1 MSAGWQQQAD
11 EWIFEIQADA
21 FLYRMVRRLVY
32 AQVAVGQARLSAEV
46 LARALDDRSEIR
58 QAAQAQIPA
67 GLAPACGLTLVE
79 VRYDNLV

>member
-21 FLYRMVRRLVY
+21 FLYRMVRRIVF
-32 AQVAVGQARLSAEV
+32 AQVAVGQKRLPAQV
-46 LARALDDRSEIR
+46 LSQALETR
-58 QAAQAQIPA
+58 QEAQAQIPR
-67 GLAPACGLTLVE
+67 GLAPACGLTLIE